1 MVIKPKVCCFL
12 ELKPT
17 KVDVTTAVKILHVD
31 EISQKLQIKILSFIH
46 CELNGFENL
55 LLSITI

>member
-1 MVIKPKVCCFL
+1 MLKKKGYIAKHSFPNSMVIKPKVCCFL

-31 EISQKLQIKILSFIH
+31 EISLKKHF
-46 CELNGFENL
+46 
-55 LLSITI
+55 